1 MHVLRAT
8 WRAVQVTAHVL
19 LGALI
24 SLATAPLR
32 LLRVPHGWFPHVVSW
47 WHRRLCRLLGMRS
60 DVRGRLEPTALLV
73 ANHVSW
79 LDIPVLGACGP
90 ITFLSKAEV
99 ADWPLIGWLASVAG
113 TLYIERGAHQAS
125 HLSASIGHSIHLGR
139 SVVIFPEGTTGTGH
153 DLGRFHPRLFA
164 AAQQPGLRVQP
175 VAIRYGTSA
184 QLDPVAPF
192 IGDDSLVPHLWRVL
206 RHPGL
211 RVEVSFLPA
220 LETTGLDRRRL
231 AEQARGAIAGALG
244 LAPSD
249 AAVKADGAGRSRTR
263 AASR

>member
-79 LDIPVLGACGP
+79 LDGVLLTLVSARPVRMIA
-90 ITFLSKAEV
+90 F
-99 ADWPLIGWLASVAG
+99 AG
-113 TLYIERGAHQAS
+113 NFSNPWMKR
-125 HLSASIGHSIHLGR
+125 LGR
-139 SVVIFPEGTTGTGH
+139 MFGVILIAQGPKSVVAALRTARESLQEGQLVCIFPEGAITRTGQMQAF
-153 DLGRFHPRLFA
+153 R
-164 AAQQPGLRVQP
+164 PGLLK
-175 VAIRYGTSA
+175 IIKGIFA
-184 QLDPVAPF
+184 QNLF
-192 IGDDSLVPHLWRVL
+192 S
-206 RHPGL
+206 
-211 RVEVSFLPA
+211 
-220 LETTGLDRRRL
+220 
-231 AEQARGAIAGALG
+231 
-244 LAPSD
+244 
-249 AAVKADGAGRSRTR
+249 RSRKYS
-263 AASR
+263 ASR